1 HVIHL
6 YPGVIFAQLIQGVKR
21 IALKQLMIEKCPEEF
36 DAMPKQWS
44 DSFKTSPYS
53 LPAWGRHLERALIC
67 RDIDFAEPAMHSHNV
82 SPNTRRHIPL
92 LNIPEHKSVLL
103 DNLNDQMSNS
113 NSNGSMSQIIASSDG
128 QPPFDNLLERNPA
141 SKQREVYAQYKPLS
155 GLRNIPLPGTLHW
168 AVQVVSTTEI
178 AHDEPGYIWELAQ
191 QELKLRINLDR
202 RGDLSSEIL
211 NNMNTNNFGL
221 LDEAARLYLRP
232 MGFAHSR
239 EKLMHPVIQ
248 LKNKTPEEAKAYDML
263 IRNCQDFAERLKE
276 SICEEKHQN
285 ITRSN
290 PEPAS
295 RKRRRLRKKTGKFL
309 KVIFRGSRTGF
320 RKLGT
325 RFWKMA
331 GLSSLSNPQFIMP
344 PPR

>member
-1 HVIHL
+1 
-6 YPGVIFAQLIQGVKR
+6 
-21 IALKQLMIEKCPEEF
+21 
-36 DAMPKQWS
+36 
-44 DSFKTSPYS
+44 
-53 LPAWGRHLERALIC
+53 
-67 RDIDFAEPAMHSHNV
+67 
-82 SPNTRRHIPL
+82 
-92 LNIPEHKSVLL
+92 
-103 DNLNDQMSNS
+103 MSNS
-113 NSNGSMSQIIASSDG
+113 NSNGSNPQIIASSDG

-155 GLRNIPLPGTLHW
+155 GLRNISLPGTLHW

-191 QELKLRINLDR
+191 QELKLTINVSLWPGAKSKQKHFLGYTSLTDEEICVCA
-202 RGDLSSEIL
+202 SEIL

-221 LDEAARLYLRP
+221 LDKATRLYLRP
-232 MGFAHSR
+232 LGLSHSL
-239 EKLMHPVIQ
+239 E
-248 LKNKTPEEAKAYDML
+248 NKTPEEAKAYDML
-263 IRNCQDFAERLKE
+263 IRNCQEFAELLKE
-276 SICEEKHQN
+276 SICGEKPQN

-295 RKRRRLRKKTGKFL
+295 RRKRRLRKKTGKFL
-309 KVIFRGSRTGF
+309 KVIFRGSKTGF

-331 GLSSLSNPQFIMP
+331 FLSSLSNPQFIMP